1 MNGQLTAALFLS
13 LAIVVLSSSPRRRLD
28 PSVAIRRRVGRPVH
42 RWVRPGGRRWVGGI
56 PAGCSAVAAAV
67 LLPLTTVLAI
77 TVLGATATVRRR
89 RHRRSRRATDEGRTL
104 ETALD
109 VLVGEL
115 RVGAHPVRAFDVAAD
130 ETDGA
135 VAASLRAVA
144 ARARLGA
151 DVAAG
156 LRSAA
161 GSSALPAHWE
171 RLAACWQLA
180 SNHGLAIATLMRAAQ
195 RDIVERQ
202 RFTARVAS
210 GLAGARATAAILAGL
225 PVLGVLLGQ
234 LIGARPLSFLLSGR
248 AGGWLLVVGSTLAC
262 LGLLWSDR
270 ITDRVAL

>member
-1 MNGQLTAALFLS
+1 MNGQLVAALFVS
-13 LAIVVLSSSPRRRLD
+13 LAIVVLSSSPRHRLARPAPD
-28 PSVAIRRRVGRPVH
+28 RRRARLAGA
-42 RWVRPGGRRWVGGI
+42 RWVGWI
-56 PAGCSAVAAAV
+56 VAGCFAVAGLV
-67 LLPLTTVLAI
+67 LLPLTTVLAVA
-77 TVLGATATVRRR
+77 VLGATATLRGRRR
-89 RHRRSRRATDEGRTL
+89 RHKRRAAAEGRTL
-104 ETALD
+104 QTALD

-115 RVGAHPVRAFDVAAD
+115 RVGAHPVRAFDAAAD

-161 GSSALPAHWE
+161 GSSALPTHWE
-171 RLAACWQLA
+171 RLAVCWQLA
-180 SNHGLAIATLMRAAQ
+180 SLHGLAIATLMRAAQ
-195 RDIVERQ
+195 QDVAERQ

-210 GLAGARATAAILAGL
+210 GMAGARATAATLAGL

-234 LIGARPLSFLLSGR
+234 LIGARPLSFLLGGH

-262 LGLLWSDR
+262 LGLLWADR
-270 ITDRVAL
+270 ITDRAAP